1 LDAVA
6 EEALLGEFFG
16 EDDLGG
22 DEDGGLAGLIGGGE
36 VDEGLGVIAFG
47 ALEAQT
53 ALGHVLAGDD
63 VFAALGMA
71 YAGGVA
77 DFDARMLAAIGA
89 RRGGSILRSGS
100 GWVWGW
106 RRQGEDGG
114 LRCGGRV
121 NDAGGHVPDKA
132 GAASAKVGWR

>member
-1 LDAVA
+1 MDAVA
-6 EEALLGEFFG
+6 EEALLGELFG

-22 DEDGGLAGLIGGGE
+22 DEDGGLAGLIGDGD
-36 VDEGLGVIAFG
+36 VDEGLSVIAFG
-47 ALEAQT
+47 ALEAET

-89 RRGGSILRSGS
+89 RRGGRILWSGS
-100 GWVWGW
+100 
-106 RRQGEDGG
+106 
-114 LRCGGRV
+114 
-121 NDAGGHVPDKA
+121 
-132 GAASAKVGWR
+132 

>member
-1 LDAVA
+1 MDAVA
-6 EEALLGEFFG
+6 EEALLGELFG

-22 DEDGGLAGLIGGGE
+22 DEDGGLAGLIGDGD

-47 ALEAQT
+47 ALEAET

-89 RRGGSILRSGS
+89 RRGGRILWSGS
-100 GWVWGW
+100 
-106 RRQGEDGG
+106 
-114 LRCGGRV
+114 
-121 NDAGGHVPDKA
+121 
-132 GAASAKVGWR
+132 